1 MEKIDTGTDQLL
13 VEKENGVATIILNR
27 PEVRNALS
35 TQLTPALR
43 RMIAQMGEDRE
54 VGALLITGA
63 ESAFCSGGDIKGM
76 GKGEPQSQST
86 KDRVEDLRLR
96 QKTLTGALVAL
107 RKPTIAALPGAAAGA
122 AAAIGVTPHF
132 SSSCFES
139 SAASATVKLDKSSI
153 ILFRSGIFITLW
165 VLFQNFLRVNYSFF
179 LIVQVKY

>member
-63 ESAFCSGGDIKGM
+63 GSAFCSGGDIKGM
-76 GKGEPQSQST
+76 GKGEPQVSQQ
-86 KDRVEDLRLR
+86 R
-96 QKTLTGALVAL
+96 
-107 RKPTIAALPGAAAGA
+107 I
-122 AAAIGVTPHF
+122 
-132 SSSCFES
+132 
-139 SAASATVKLDKSSI
+139 
-153 ILFRSGIFITLW
+153 
-165 VLFQNFLRVNYSFF
+165 VLKISD
-179 LIVQVKY
+179 